1 MSVKM
6 PVFHVNIFAVEN
18 ERGSQGERVCVCKR
32 ERESQTDRQ
41 RQREMGGERDCTS
54 LNSFCRYKTR
64 VYLDYYGRCAHRC

>member
-32 ERESQTDRQ
+32 ERERVRQIDRD
-41 RQREMGGERDCTS
+41 RERWEERETV
-54 LNSFCRYKTR
+54 L
-64 VYLDYYGRCAHRC
+64 H